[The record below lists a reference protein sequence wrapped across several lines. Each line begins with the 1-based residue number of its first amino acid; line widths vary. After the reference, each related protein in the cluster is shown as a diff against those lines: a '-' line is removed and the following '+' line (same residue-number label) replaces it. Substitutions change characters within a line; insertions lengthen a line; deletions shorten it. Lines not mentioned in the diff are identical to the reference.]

1 MLDETEALKERIR
14 QLEERVNSLQNEVSN
29 KMNSEKNFPTKEDN
43 LSTLK
48 RRNID
53 PEVIR
58 AFLALMNISSRDFW
72 QGYGECSADFIM
84 SILEGSTPVSKF
96 YEEVIVNTFHNLV
109 NEVTKAENLKSNS
122 YKKTDGTKAA
132 ADIKSAQKTIN
143 LFLKSQMKNV
153 TDPEVR
159 IAIGTYLSYIDNTM
173 NN

>member
-29 KMNSEKNFPTKEDN
+29 KINSEKNFPTKEDN

-58 AFLALMNISSRDFW
+58 AFLSLFNISPCDLW
-72 QGYGECSADFIM
+72 HGDWECNANC
-84 SILEGSTPVSKF
+84 ILRILRGSLSLSED
-96 YEEVIVNTFHNLV
+96 YESVILNTFNNLV
-109 NEVTKAENLKSNS
+109 NEVSKTENLKSNTF
-122 YKKTDGTKAA
+122 KNIDGNRIT

-159 IAIGTYLSYIDNTM
+159 IAIGTYLSYIDNTL